1 MYLSYPQCN
10 PPERGPVE
18 HKVRSPMEQFIRHLL
33 CDVLSKKTLDNVL
46 KMLRKLHWED
56 AEVCMCTLPRFI
68 ISHRWID
75 PPDPL

>member
-1 MYLSYPQCN
+1 
-10 PPERGPVE
+10 
-18 HKVRSPMEQFIRHLL
+18 MEQFIRHLL